1 MFKVLKVGF
10 GLAALSLTFG
20 AVQFASGSDLVV
32 AAALSDVGVNRSAKA
47 DRIGS
52 PNSISQT
59 RTISVRSNNLEDTSI
74 AVRLPRPA
82 TFQSYYSPNTTSEN
96 AGRKRAIACE
106 PVVSTLTEVAKHLQP
121 GRCLT

>member
-1 MFKVLKVGF
+1 MFKVLKAGF

-20 AVQFASGSDLVV
+20 AVQFASGSDLRV
-32 AAALSDVGVNRSAKA
+32 AAAASDVGVNRSAKA

-52 PNSISQT
+52 PVSISQT

-74 AVRLPRPA
+74 AVRLPRPSTA
-82 TFQSYYSPNTTSEN
+82 QSYFSPKTQFGGKRTT
-96 AGRKRAIACE
+96 ACE

-121 GRCLT
+121 GRCVT